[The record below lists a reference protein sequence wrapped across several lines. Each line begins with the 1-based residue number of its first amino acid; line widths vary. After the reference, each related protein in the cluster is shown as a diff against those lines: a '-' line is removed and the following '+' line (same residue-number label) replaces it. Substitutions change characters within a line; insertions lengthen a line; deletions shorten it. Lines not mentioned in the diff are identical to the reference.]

1 MSWRCN
7 AIVAVATTTLDPLAI
22 ACAAA
27 GTRYAS
33 DLPVPVPA

>member
-7 AIVAVATTTLDPLAI
+7 AIVAVATTTLDPLAM

-27 GTRYAS
+27 GTR
-33 DLPVPVPA
+33 